1 MYAQPPIRMI
11 RNGYYRTD
19 TEQCVHVSGT
29 RSVGGRSAFGSL
41 PYPGDWGWKR
51 VLNGKTES
59 LRSLNV
65 YYLGRKGR
73 TRLGARKMPERW
85 KDMQEWC
92 IRESR
97 GMEQNGPQLNLLR
110 SQEKGG
116 LEESF
121 GFFNLGVTQWN
132 DGAKSG
138 LRNGRKEIETA
149 SKSDSEAIA

>member
-1 MYAQPPIRMI
+1 
-11 RNGYYRTD
+11 
-19 TEQCVHVSGT
+19 
-29 RSVGGRSAFGSL
+29 
-41 PYPGDWGWKR
+41 
-51 VLNGKTES
+51 
-59 LRSLNV
+59 
-65 YYLGRKGR
+65 
-73 TRLGARKMPERW
+73 
-85 KDMQEWC
+85 
-92 IRESR
+92 
-97 GMEQNGPQLNLLR
+97 MEQNGPQLNLLR